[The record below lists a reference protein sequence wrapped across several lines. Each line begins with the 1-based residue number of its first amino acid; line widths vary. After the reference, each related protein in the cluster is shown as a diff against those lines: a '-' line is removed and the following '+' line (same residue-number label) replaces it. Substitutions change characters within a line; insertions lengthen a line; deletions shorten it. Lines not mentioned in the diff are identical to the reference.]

1 MYSSMAKDI
10 PASPIRDMMVRASMM
25 EDVVSFAVGDPD
37 FPSDDCIIEAAKAS
51 LDRRETNYAP
61 GAGVTRL
68 REVYAQYLS
77 GQVGVPYGVENV
89 IVTVGG
95 MSSLFLGLMALINPG
110 DEVLISAPY
119 FSNYAQMVRMCRGVP
134 VSMDVREE
142 DDFELTAD
150 TVARSITDR
159 TRVLMLNSPCN
170 PTGGILTRETLAR
183 IAQLAIRHDIFVLS
197 DEVYRHILFDGAQY
211 ASIASEP
218 GMAERT
224 MIVDSCSK
232 TFAMT
237 GFRIGFGAGPK
248 ELIQLMI
255 KLTEGVHSSTP
266 TTGQWAAIEAFRSA
280 MPATQRMVAE
290 YQRRRDY
297 LYEHLNR
304 MKGVRCIK
312 PKGAFYIFANISGT
326 GLDAVTFSNRLLD
339 EAHVAVVPGDHFG
352 SADGARYI
360 RISYA
365 TSMENVVKGCGR
377 MEAFCA
383 GLGA

>member
-1 MYSSMAKDI
+1 MVINYSPQTATGSFPNGKRLRRRLFVHAPARRSPAQESGKAGRLTNVYSVMALDI
-10 PASPIRDMMVRASMM
+10 PASPIRDMMVRASAM

-77 GQVGVPYGVENV
+77 EQV
-89 IVTVGG
+89 
-95 MSSLFLGLMALINPG
+95 
-110 DEVLISAPY
+110 
-119 FSNYAQMVRMCRGVP
+119 GVP
-134 VSMDVREE
+134 VSMDVREK
-142 DDFELTAD
+142 DNFELTAD
-150 TVARSITDR
+150 TVERAVTEK

-183 IAQLAIRHDIFVLS
+183 IAALAREHGLFVMS

-248 ELIQLMI
+248 ALIDLMI

-266 TTGQWAAIEAFRSA
+266 TTGQWAAIEAFKSA
-280 MPATQRMVAE
+280 MPATRRMVAE

-297 LYEHLNR
+297 LCEHLNR
-304 MKGVRCIK
+304 MKGVRCIR

-326 GLDAVTFSNRLLD
+326 RLDAVTFSNRLLD
-339 EAHVAVVPGDHFG
+339 EAHVAVVPGNHFG
-352 SADGARYI
+352 SADGEKYI

-365 TSMENVVKGCGR
+365 TSMENVVEGCRR

-383 GLGA
+383 GL

>member
-10 PASPIRDMMVRASMM
+10 PASPIQDMMVRASMM
-25 EDVVSFAVGDPD
+25 KDVVSFAVGDPD

-77 GQVGVPYGVENV
+77 GQVGVPYGVKNV

-183 IAQLAIRHDIFVLS
+183 STRALPLS
-197 DEVYRHILFDGAQY
+197 RA
-211 ASIASEP
+211 
-218 GMAERT
+218 
-224 MIVDSCSK
+224 
-232 TFAMT
+232 
-237 GFRIGFGAGPK
+237 
-248 ELIQLMI
+248 
-255 KLTEGVHSSTP
+255 
-266 TTGQWAAIEAFRSA
+266 WRSA
-280 MPATQRMVAE
+280 R
-290 YQRRRDY
+290 
-297 LYEHLNR
+297 
-304 MKGVRCIK
+304 
-312 PKGAFYIFANISGT
+312 
-326 GLDAVTFSNRLLD
+326 
-339 EAHVAVVPGDHFG
+339 
-352 SADGARYI
+352 
-360 RISYA
+360 
-365 TSMENVVKGCGR
+365 
-377 MEAFCA
+377 
-383 GLGA
+383 

>member
-1 MYSSMAKDI
+1 MYSVMALDI
-10 PASPIRDMMVRASMM
+10 PASPIRDMMVRASAM

-77 GQVGVPYGVENV
+77 EQV
-89 IVTVGG
+89 
-95 MSSLFLGLMALINPG
+95 
-110 DEVLISAPY
+110 
-119 FSNYAQMVRMCRGVP
+119 GVP
-134 VSMDVREE
+134 VSMDVREK
-142 DDFELTAD
+142 DNFELTAD
-150 TVARSITDR
+150 TVERAVTEK

-183 IAQLAIRHDIFVLS
+183 IAALAREHGLFVMS

-248 ELIQLMI
+248 ALIDLMI

-266 TTGQWAAIEAFRSA
+266 TTGQWAAIEAFKSA
-280 MPATQRMVAE
+280 MPATRRMVAE

-297 LYEHLNR
+297 LCEHLNR
-304 MKGVRCIK
+304 MKGVRCIR

-326 GLDAVTFSNRLLD
+326 RLDAVTFSNRLLD
-339 EAHVAVVPGDHFG
+339 EAHVAVVPGNHFG
-352 SADGARYI
+352 SADGEKYI

-365 TSMENVVKGCGR
+365 TSMENVVEGCRR

-383 GLGA
+383 GL